1 MNPLRRFRSKP
12 ALAAMAVAC
21 ASLIV
26 VVAAVAHSRGSR
38 GHEPPAGNAG
48 SALQNLQLIGH
59 RYAECLRKH
68 GHPQIAD
75 PTVAS
80 DGRISFGAQDE
91 AVDAASRALSGS
103 TCSRELRALKDAPPP
118 PPTAA
123 ELHQAVLFSR
133 CVRQHGVPDWP
144 DPHPDG
150 TFPLDQRLRNAGK
163 GAIVPALEP
172 CRRFAP
178 NGRIRVSRP
187 GQR

>member
-1 MNPLRRFRSKP
+1 MRPPRRFRSKR
-12 ALAAMAVAC
+12 ALAATAVAC
-21 ASLIV
+21 MSLIV
-26 VVAAVAHSRGSR
+26 AVAVLAHARGSG
-38 GHEPPAGNAG
+38 GHEPPAATAG
-48 SALQNLQLIGH
+48 SALQNLRLIGH

-91 AVDAASRALSGS
+91 AVNAASRALSGS
-103 TCSRELRALKDAPPP
+103 TCSREIHALKDAPPP

-123 ELHQAVLFSR
+123 DLHQAVLFSR

-163 GAIVPALEP
+163 GAILAALEP

-178 NGRIRVSRP
+178 NGRIQVSRP
-187 GQR
+187 GQS